1 MIDVRDGLK
10 KIIAEQGLIQ
20 SVVAERAELTPM
32 KLSSILNKKRKLD
45 SNEMFKLCDVLKIT
59 PDELKRIS
67 RLQSD

>member
-67 RLQSD
+67 RFQSD